1 MTVVNG
7 SSLKHR
13 LAKMHVHTQYYKKI
27 TSDQVGYLVEP
38 SEKERLNATAVI
50 IEIPESVNITS
61 LPGVAA
67 LTIPEF
73 PNANYI
79 KLVVDGNI
87 LGAGGYGSGGGVQNH
102 AQNTKIRPWGDGLIR
117 GGGASSGAVRNAFNG
132 PVDLV
137 NGNKSDL
144 PRIFNF

>member
-1 MTVVNG
+1 
-7 SSLKHR
+7 
-13 LAKMHVHTQYYKKI
+13 MHVLTQYYKKI

-38 SEKERLNATAVI
+38 SEEEKNNATSVV
-50 IEIPESVNITS
+50 IEIPEGVNITS

-67 LTIPEF
+67 ITIPEF

-79 KLVVDGNI
+79 KVVVDGNV
-87 LGAGGYGSGGGVQNH
+87 LGAGGFGSGGGVQNH
-102 AQNTKIRPWGDGLIR
+102 IKNTKIRPWGSGLIR
-117 GGGASSGAVRNAFNG
+117 GGGASTGAVRDAFSG

-144 PRIFNF
+144 PRIFNFQDDMSDLSLIHI